1 MSRYGKFD
9 DFCRDSGNSWST
21 LPVCYL
27 FNPASTIDN
36 NGWQD
41 GCTLQGFPV
50 GGGDRLHN
58 LGSIIICGIAILTT
72 LFLLWR
78 SQRKKAAVGRR
89 EMQLF
94 LLGYI
99 VISICEIFTIGGFP
113 LNSTVRIVFV
123 AVHIAAITATS
134 WILMLN
140 GAVGY
145 QLLDDGTAVSIGLL
159 LISSLVIFIGTGYIA
174 LDTGLNWTG
183 YWEDTLFVP
192 NQAYALYTLYQLVPL
207 VFIVIFFCLE
217 AFLVLRILGE
227 RKPMLYLLAAA
238 LLFAIS
244 QIFQY
249 VISVHICNG
258 TDGKINGGL
267 FSTLFTLLSVVMIWV
282 FWSSITEDDWP
293 MPTVAGSGAYN

>member
-9 DFCRDSGNSWST
+9 DFCRDTGNIGST
-21 LPVCYL
+21 LPVCNL
-27 FNPASTIDN
+27 FNQATTKRGT
-36 NGWQD
+36 GWG
-41 GCTLQGFPV
+41 GCDLQGFSV
-50 GGGDRLHN
+50 GGGDRLRN
-58 LGSIIICGIAILTT
+58 LGSILVCGFAIVATA
-72 LFLLWR
+72 FLIWR
-78 SQRKKAAVGRR
+78 TQRKKAAVGRR

-99 VISICEIFTIGGFP
+99 IISICEIFTIGGFP
-113 LNSTVRIVFV
+113 LNDTARLTFTAI
-123 AVHIAAITATS
+123 HIAAITATS

-145 QLLDDGTAVSIGLL
+145 QLLDDGTAVSVGLL
-159 LISSLVIFIGTGYIA
+159 LISSLIIFVGTGYIA
-174 LDTGLNWTG
+174 LDTGFSWTG
-183 YWEDTLFVP
+183 YWDSTLARP

-207 VFIVIFFCLE
+207 LFIVIFFLLE

-227 RKPMLYLLAAA
+227 RKPMLYLLGAA
-238 LLFAIS
+238 LLFAIG

-249 VISVHICNG
+249 VISVHICTG

-267 FSTLFTLLSVVMIWV
+267 FETLFTLLSIVMIWV

-293 MPTVAGSGAYN
+293 MPTVAGAGYN

>member
-27 FNPASTIDN
+27 FNEAPTKGGS
-36 NGWQD
+36 GWG

-50 GGGDRLHN
+50 GGDDRLRN
-58 LGSIIICGIAILTT
+58 LGSILVCAIAVVVSA
-72 LFLLWR
+72 FLLWR

-99 VISICEIFTIGGFP
+99 VISICEILTIGGFP
-113 LNSTVRIVFV
+113 LNDSARLAFV
-123 AVHIAAITATS
+123 AIHIAAIVATT

-140 GAVGY
+140 GVVGY

-159 LISSLVIFIGTGYIA
+159 LISSLIIFVGTGYIA
-174 LDTGLNWTG
+174 LDTGFSWTG
-183 YWEDTLFVP
+183 YWDSTLNSP
-192 NQAYALYTLYQLVPL
+192 NQAYALYTLYQLAPL
-207 VFIVIFFCLE
+207 VFLVVFFLLE

-227 RKPMLYLLAAA
+227 RKPMLYLLGAA
-238 LLFAIS
+238 LLFAIG

-249 VISVHICNG
+249 VVSVHICTG

-267 FSTLFTLLSVVMIWV
+267 FETLFTLLSVVMIWV